1 MSSNGDVFKWKHL
14 WKVLADKFGID
25 DFGFEEGLELKLSEV
40 IKDKKGVWEEIVR
53 ENGLR
58 PTKLEDVGD
67 WWFADFML
75 RVEGNFLFPPPMTL
89 SPPPD
94 FHFCP

>member
-75 RVEGNFLFPPPMTL
+75 RV
-89 SPPPD
+89 
-94 FHFCP
+94 